1 MDVKVFRTCRPLL
14 MLVLLAMMTWL
25 TAAVRECNMS
35 LMKYFGLSPNKYPLK
50 LNMKICGNI
59 EDNCCSLTDEV
70 RIYNLWTEFSSD
82 KAKRY
87 VAGLFKDYK
96 FILDSHE
103 KLLQIDPSKI
113 LIERSRIEQIPYEF
127 KICERSA
134 LLKDLMNPELSRIDL
149 LNHNKILDIP
159 GFDSR
164 KLQQG
169 VLPIGKDLNKFKS
182 PELEDK
188 SESKKGVKSSTQSKI
203 LISSES
209 EASKTKKRK
218 LNQIRKT
225 VKTDQKAQ
233 LEQSENQDFQDGS
246 KHRNSTKSRRKLRN
260 KTAGV
265 QRVFKFEE
273 ALPERK
279 VDCVTRTHLIDKKI
293 TTVNNFKK
301 QYCLDLRSKIK
312 AFRID
317 DFYDYM
323 ANIKTDM
330 LRLITTK
337 KTFYCALC
345 DMDTQQFINPALK
358 TINFHNGFCR
368 DLILEYRDYI
378 KFQNVLFIEYV
389 DMIIQYIR
397 CFQTTAEERV
407 FPYPNFL
414 ESFRSQFDYIQK
426 CFDNVEGENYMD
438 YCLFLCNKYSYTT
451 FSNFFDGNP
460 DFLSRVQFL
469 IVSFFRKLQSGQE
482 MTVDYKEIEADIEKL
497 NVKDFN
503 DPYYAKNATLT
514 VHSSETRSELE
525 TNSSSANR
533 KLFKDIYEED
543 PDMLAE
549 SVIHANS
556 MIEKMKGL
564 SSEDS
569 GFNEIEETEISKS
582 IYEKIEQKPLTK
594 VFTSRFIN
602 NNAAINPIVME
613 EQSDFGIDPDHIIS
627 THCKESTDKEEPALK
642 HDVILDYFSF
652 NSNEITNFKNDLF
665 LPFSDYSMFQDKKL
679 PEEVEESK
687 FRAL

>member
-1 MDVKVFRTCRPLL
+1 
-14 MLVLLAMMTWL
+14 MLVLFAAMSRPVE
-25 TAAVRECNMS
+25 AVRECNMS

-50 LNMKICGNI
+50 LNMKICGKI

-103 KLLQIDPSKI
+103 QLLQIDPGKI

-134 LLKDLMNPELSRIDL
+134 LLRDLMNPELSKIDL
-149 LNHNKILDIP
+149 LNHNRILDIP

-169 VLPIGKDLNKFKS
+169 ILPIGKDLEKFKS
-182 PELEDK
+182 PEQLDETGK
-188 SESKKGVKSSTQSKI
+188 QAGGLSKEHSQIKIISTSE
-203 LISSES
+203 L
-209 EASKTKKRK
+209 SKTKGRK
-218 LNQIRKT
+218 LKQSGKRVKTGQKAEIGQAGGQSSLEAALPRKT
-225 VKTDQKAQ
+225 KV
-233 LEQSENQDFQDGS
+233 
-246 KHRNSTKSRRKLRN
+246 HRKLRSSFEL
-260 KTAGV
+260 K
-265 QRVFKFEE
+265 RVFKFEE
-273 ALPERK
+273 ELPERK

-345 DMDTQQFINPALK
+345 DIDTQQFINPALR
-358 TINFHNGFCR
+358 TIFFQNGFCR
-368 DLILEYRDYI
+368 DLVLEYRDYI

-389 DMIIQYIR
+389 DLIIQYIR
-397 CFQTTAEERV
+397 CFQTTAEERI

-414 ESFRSQFDYIQK
+414 DSYRSQFDYIQK
-426 CFDNVEGENYMD
+426 CFENVEGENYMD

-469 IVSFFRKLQSGQE
+469 IMSFFRKLQSGQE
-482 MTVDYKEIEADIEKL
+482 MTVEYKEIEADIEKL
-497 NVKDFN
+497 KVKNFD
-503 DPYYAKNATLT
+503 DPYYAKNGTATNPAEDQAD
-514 VHSSETRSELE
+514 SG
-525 TNSSSANR
+525 TNPNAPAR
-533 KLFKDIYEED
+533 KLFKDIYQED
-543 PDMLAE
+543 TDVLTDSM
-549 SVIHANS
+549 VHANA
-556 MIEKMKGL
+556 MIEKMK
-564 SSEDS
+564 SFQPEDTS
-569 GFNEIEETEISKS
+569 FNEIGEAEDSKS

-594 VFTSRFIN
+594 VFTSQFTRN
-602 NNAAINPIVME
+602 NVAINPIVIE

-627 THCKESTDKEEPALK
+627 AHCKEATDKEEPALK

-652 NSNEITNFKNDLF
+652 NSKDITNFKNDLF
-665 LPFSDYSMFQDKKL
+665 LPFSDYSMFKNKK
-679 PEEVEESK
+679 PPGQEEDSK